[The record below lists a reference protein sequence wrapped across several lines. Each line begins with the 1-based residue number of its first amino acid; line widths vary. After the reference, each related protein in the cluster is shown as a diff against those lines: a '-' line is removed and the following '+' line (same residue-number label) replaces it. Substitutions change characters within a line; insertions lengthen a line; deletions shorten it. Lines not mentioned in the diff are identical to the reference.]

1 MSYIKKSN
9 VILVKL
15 SYIDLV
21 LKFHDN
27 RLKNGKALAFS
38 DVKKWYF
45 DKIQD
50 GRRIDSKKG
59 AKNFFL
65 GQILLLKY

>member
-1 MSYIKKSN
+1 MKKMTFCVKKITFLRFLKTEISKNCIKKTKAYIKKVN

-38 DVKKWYF
+38 DVKK
-45 DKIQD
+45 
-50 GRRIDSKKG
+50 
-59 AKNFFL
+59 
-65 GQILLLKY
+65 